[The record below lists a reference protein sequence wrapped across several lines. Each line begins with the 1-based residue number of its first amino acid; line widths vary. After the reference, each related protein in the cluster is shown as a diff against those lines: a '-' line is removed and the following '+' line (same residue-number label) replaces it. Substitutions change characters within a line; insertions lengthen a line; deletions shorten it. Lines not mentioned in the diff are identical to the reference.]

1 MVLVITR
8 KLFSVN
14 KIKKH
19 AGINVNLMCK
29 KNFGGVK
36 FLDANRTADESIYF
50 KKEDEAL
57 LRNLLKAN
65 PNINPDYDYSSIET
79 GMNDLSH
86 DLALVFSKHG
96 IKGLDTGDAIKDI
109 IKVFELN
116 GYRKSLDS

>member
-8 KLFSVN
+8 KLFSIN
-14 KIKKH
+14 KIKSH
-19 AGINVNLMCK
+19 VGININLMCK
-29 KNFGGVK
+29 KNFAGVK

-50 KKEDEAL
+50 KKEDETL
-57 LRNLLKAN
+57 LRNLLESN
-65 PNINPDYDYSSIET
+65 PDINPDYNFSSIES

-86 DLALVFSKHG
+86 DLSLVFSKYG
-96 IKGLDTGDAIKDI
+96 IKGLDSGDAIRDI